1 MTPRILV
8 AGIGNIF
15 LGDDAFGVEVAQKL
29 LHMQWP
35 ERVRVA
41 DYGIRGFDLTYALMD
56 GYDAAILIDAA
67 PRGDAPGTLYV
78 IEPDL
83 HTLADPGDAAI
94 ETHGMNPMR
103 VLAMVQ
109 SMGGAPKRVLV
120 LGCEPSPWGDEEEQE
135 RMGLSEP
142 VAAAV
147 DEAVR
152 MVVSLVDG
160 IIKEHQAMAVLKGDR
175 T

>member
-1 MTPRILV
+1 MKPRILV

-15 LGDDAFGVEVAQKL
+15 LGDDAFGVEVAQRL
-29 LHMQWP
+29 LRMPWP
-35 ERVRVA
+35 GHVSVA
-41 DYGIRGFDLTYALMD
+41 DYGIRGFDLTYALLD
-56 GYDAAILIDAA
+56 DYDAAILVDAV
-67 PRGDAPGTLYV
+67 PRGEAPGTLYV

-83 HTLADPGDAAI
+83 SALGDAGAGDAMI

-109 SMGGAPKRVLV
+109 AMGGAPRRVLL
-120 LGCEPSPWGDEEEQE
+120 LGCQPAACGDEES
-135 RMGLSEP
+135 MGLSEP

-152 MVVSLVDG
+152 MVCSLVDR
-160 IIKEHQAMAVLKGDR
+160 ITEEHQAIAVLEGDR